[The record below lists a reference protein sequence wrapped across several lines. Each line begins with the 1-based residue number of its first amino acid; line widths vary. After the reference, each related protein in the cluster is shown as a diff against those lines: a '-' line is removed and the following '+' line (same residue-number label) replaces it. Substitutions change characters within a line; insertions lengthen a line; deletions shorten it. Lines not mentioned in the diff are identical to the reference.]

1 MKKLLIIISL
11 FSTSVYSQNCNPE
24 TLKSTVKNEYKTLPI
39 EGAKYVSINN
49 CRYIIGVGISSSPSK
64 NLSMLK
70 SIEGED
76 N

>member
-24 TLKSTVKNEYKTLPI
+24 TLKSTVKNKYKTLPV

-49 CRYIIGVGISSSPSK
+49 SFII
-64 NLSMLK
+64 
-70 SIEGED
+70 
-76 N
+76 